1 MQNFQPL
8 LFEETFP
15 QAPFYFFKIPVE
27 CVLDSLTSHRPLRL
41 FFSFFFQSFSCFS
54 NVIFLINL
62 PSNSLT
68 IFSAISNLVIQ
79 FNEIFISDT
88 VLLSCRISFWHFKNM
103 FHFSAEITY
112 LFTLYYLWEPDD
124 LFTFYPSF
132 FFKSLHFSLGFTYQR
147 PYLLISGSSCSLF
160 ALTTLSDCESDFSP
174 FSFISNFFLL

>member
-15 QAPFYFFKIPVE
+15 HAPFYFFKIPVE

-41 FFSFFFQSFSCFS
+41 FFPFFFQSFSCFS

-88 VLLSCRISFWHFKNM
+88 VLLSCRISFWHFKNVP
-103 FHFSAEITY
+103 FFCWNY
-112 LFTLYYLWEPDD
+112 L
-124 LFTFYPSF
+124 SI
-132 FFKSLHFSLGFTYQR
+132 H
-147 PYLLISGSSCSLF
+147 II
-160 ALTTLSDCESDFSP
+160 LSVWTWWSIHILS
-174 FSFISNFFLL
+174 IIFLLSPCIFL